1 MEGPLRHEVFM
12 KYSCHYT
19 ASPILKLLIN
29 HLDYLLLIG
38 YHPAVLKNDLLTMN
52 PIRYDVSTP
61 TDPPGGGQKEA

>member
-1 MEGPLRHEVFM
+1 MEGPFRHEVSM